1 MASPTPTSDPVT
13 ASPTPPVSDPI
24 VASDRPDK
32 PIMGNIVSLSRDDWS
47 AWTGGKPAPGWVGLD
62 PSAADDITSPNQLR
76 PVHAS
81 ASQRVQLSSYRH
93 DDPIYPSEQSR
104 RLPERRLG
112 PSRRLWDGYHRLSP
126 DPESSSVMTNVVR
139 SHSATPS
146 RQQRLS
152 APSRFFIKEKMDDDD
167 SFHVVWLQ
175 LIKTIQSTSIERFE
189 DLKAAIKARH
199 PSQYAGENQALAA
212 DYRKDARELTT
223 AGQYDHN
230 LTLTMLKTFLW
241 PEERKRRLP
250 LSSPFD
256 EAAT

>member
-81 ASQRVQLSSYRH
+81 ASQKVQLSSYRH
-93 DDPIYPSEQSR
+93 DDLFTQASSL

-126 DPESSSVMTNVVR
+126 R
-139 SHSATPS
+139 SRKLLRDDERRQEPLATPS

-152 APSRFFIKEKMDDDD
+152 APSRFFVTTSMTSRTTSPPPS
-167 SFHVVWLQ
+167 SFFVSRSRSHEQ
-175 LIKTIQSTSIERFE
+175 DQR
-189 DLKAAIKARH
+189 
-199 PSQYAGENQALAA
+199 ENG
-212 DYRKDARELTT
+212 R
-223 AGQYDHN
+223 
-230 LTLTMLKTFLW
+230 
-241 PEERKRRLP
+241 RRLVSRRLASADQDDP
-250 LSSPFD
+250 VDVDRAL
-256 EAAT
+256 